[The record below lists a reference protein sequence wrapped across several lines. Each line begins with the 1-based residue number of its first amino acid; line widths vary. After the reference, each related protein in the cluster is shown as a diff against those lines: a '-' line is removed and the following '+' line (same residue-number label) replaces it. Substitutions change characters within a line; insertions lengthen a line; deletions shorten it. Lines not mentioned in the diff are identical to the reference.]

1 MPSYKVGIGE
11 KHEAIMTGN
20 ELSKRIY
27 LMAILNADKK
37 RAIDSMSV
45 GLSETMKE
53 SLKEKI
59 ETIEWGMELL
69 NEGVD
74 IDYKKIFGECDE
86 SNISD

>member
-1 MPSYKVGIGE
+1 
-11 KHEAIMTGN
+11 MTGN
-20 ELSKRIY
+20 ELTKRIS

-37 RAIDSMSV
+37 RTIETMSV

-59 ETIEWGMELL
+59 ETIDWGLELL

-74 IDYKKIFGECDE
+74 IDYKKIFGETE
-86 SNISD
+86 